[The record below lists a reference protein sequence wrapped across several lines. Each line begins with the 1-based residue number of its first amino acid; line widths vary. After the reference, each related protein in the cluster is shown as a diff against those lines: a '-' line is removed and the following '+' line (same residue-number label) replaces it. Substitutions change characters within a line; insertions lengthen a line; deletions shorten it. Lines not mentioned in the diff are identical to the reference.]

1 MKKILHLL
9 PIIVLGLSGCTII
22 EYSGSEQTSTKSESE
37 VVVSEVSETSQT
49 ESVSS
54 SSQTESVPSSSQT
67 PESGD
72 WPAAFKS
79 IMNTILGTTFP
90 FVQLDTATWTCVS
103 FPSSGEGADDTVQ
116 VYDDCETDLLTGYDQ
131 VLLSNGYTYDSNF
144 DEYSKPLQGTSILCL
159 SFWHSPGYEA
169 TESTEAELPG
179 NVIEAYLWDT
189 TWDA

>member
-37 VVVSEVSETSQT
+37 VVVSEVGET
-49 ESVSS
+49 
-54 SSQTESVPSSSQT
+54 SQTESVPSSSQT

-103 FPSSGEGADDTVQ
+103 FPYSGEGADDTVQ
-116 VYDDCETDLLTGYDQ
+116 VYDDSETDLLTGYDQ
-131 VLLSNGYTYDSNF
+131 VLLRNGYTYDSNLE
-144 DEYSKPLQGTSILCL
+144 EYSKPLQGTSILCL